1 MKGYIKR
8 LSQDIEK
15 LDAKLQAL
23 VAFKENPREPIND
36 KQYEL
41 FCKQGALMEQL
52 LDVMKLRLAN
62 EKEIHPDYFEDL
74 PVEKVDDADDC
85 DDSEEITEE

>member
-23 VAFKENPREPIND
+23 MAFKEAPREPIDN

-41 FCKQGALMEQL
+41 LCKQAGLMEQL
-52 LDVMKLRLAN
+52 EDLMKQRLAY
-62 EKEIHPDYFEDL
+62 EKVIHPDYFENL
-74 PVEKVDDADDC
+74 LEEVDDADDC
-85 DDSEEITEE
+85 DDSEEATEE

>member
-15 LDAKLQAL
+15 LDAKMQAL
-23 VAFKENPREPIND
+23 VAFRENPREPIND

-41 FCKQGALMEQL
+41 LCKQAGLMEQL

-74 PVEKVDDADDC
+74 PEEVDDADDC